1 MQHYSFFR
9 NLASFIQNQQ
19 WFDVVNKC
27 AVHAEEEVR
36 EGYVEGGKKNFKTKV
51 LEGYSWKIGEGFT
64 AYVKFSESLILFYI
78 YVRHFPHLKRVEK
91 DGNFEP

>member
-9 NLASFIQNQQ
+9 NLAPFIQNQQ

-51 LEGYSWKIGEGFT
+51 LEGHSWKI
-64 AYVKFSESLILFYI
+64 
-78 YVRHFPHLKRVEK
+78 
-91 DGNFEP
+91 

>member
-1 MQHYSFFR
+1 M
-9 NLASFIQNQQ
+9 
-19 WFDVVNKC
+19 VNKC

-78 YVRHFPHLKRVEK
+78 YVGHFLHLKRVEK